1 MSDIEQS
8 KVEMLLYSTADGE
21 VKLDVRLENE
31 TMWMTQADMAQ
42 LFQTTPQ
49 NVTIH
54 LKNIYEEEEL
64 SHSATCKESLHVRK
78 EETRKVKRKKIFY
91 NLDAII
97 SVGYRVKSKIATQFR
112 IWATKGVHERLGN
125 QTGPVSGVQ

>member
-8 KVEMLLYSTADGE
+8 KGEMLLYSTADGE

-64 SHSATCKESLHVRK
+64 LQEATCKESLQVRK
-78 EETRKVKRKKIFY
+78 EGERQVK
-91 NLDAII
+91 
-97 SVGYRVKSKIATQFR
+97 
-112 IWATKGVHERLGN
+112 
-125 QTGPVSGVQ
+125 